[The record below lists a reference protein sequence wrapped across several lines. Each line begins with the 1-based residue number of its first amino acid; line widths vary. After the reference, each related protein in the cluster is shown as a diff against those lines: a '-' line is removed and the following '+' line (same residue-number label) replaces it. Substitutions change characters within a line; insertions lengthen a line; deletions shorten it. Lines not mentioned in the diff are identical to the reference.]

1 MSKVQ
6 LITFDLDDTFWDI
19 GPVIINAEMTTRKW
33 LEEKVGEIEWGTLQ
47 SFLELRNQLAKNDE
61 SLNWDLGK
69 LRREIFRVKLSPIIS
84 NSKELENLVNQAFDF
99 FLNKRHEVV
108 FYDGVIDALEALSK
122 EYELG
127 VLTNGNA
134 DIKRLGIDKY
144 FNFSISSADV
154 KSNKPEEGHFKK
166 ALSNSKLLPQ
176 EVIHV
181 GDHQINDVTGALNAG
196 MHAVWFNKD
205 VAEWAQNYNQPTT
218 FSDWYNYQKIEELS
232 I

>member
-1 MSKVQ
+1 MYE
-6 LITFDLDDTFWDI
+6 LTFAI
-19 GPVIINAEMTTRKW
+19 GDP
-33 LEEKVGEIEWGTLQ
+33 
-47 SFLELRNQLAKNDE
+47 
-61 SLNWDLGK
+61 
-69 LRREIFRVKLSPIIS
+69 SPIIS
-84 NSKELENLVNQAFDF
+84 NSKELEDLVNQAFDF

-108 FYDGVIDALEALSK
+108 FYDGVIDALEALSTK
-122 EYELG
+122 YELG

-166 ALSNSKLLPQ
+166 ALSNSRLLPQ

-205 VAEWAQNYNQPTT
+205 AAEWAQNSNQPTT

>member
-1 MSKVQ
+1 M
-6 LITFDLDDTFWDI
+6 
-19 GPVIINAEMTTRKW
+19 
-33 LEEKVGEIEWGTLQ
+33 
-47 SFLELRNQLAKNDE
+47 
-61 SLNWDLGK
+61 
-69 LRREIFRVKLSPIIS
+69 
-84 NSKELENLVNQAFDF
+84 
-99 FLNKRHEVV
+99 

-205 VAEWAQNYNQPTT
+205 AAEWAQNYNQPTT

>member
-1 MSKVQ
+1 MNKKIKM
-6 LITFDLDDTFWDI
+6 ITFDLDDTLWDNR
-19 GPVIINAEMTTRKW
+19 PTIIKAEIDTRKW
-33 LEEKVGEIEWGTLQ
+33 IEEKVGEIEWGTLE

-122 EYELG
+122 DYELG

-144 FNFSISSADV
+144 FNFSISSV
-154 KSNKPEEGHFKK
+154 FPLKT
-166 ALSNSKLLPQ
+166 
-176 EVIHV
+176 I
-181 GDHQINDVTGALNAG
+181 
-196 MHAVWFNKD
+196 
-205 VAEWAQNYNQPTT
+205 
-218 FSDWYNYQKIEELS
+218 
-232 I
+232 